1 MEDEDEPFL
10 TECSFSL
17 KLARLAD
24 EDDLE
29 VGGNILVDGDLFV
42 SSTFRPRDLCKM
54 LIIINHQCS

>member
-17 KLARLAD
+17 KFARLAE

-29 VGGNILVDGDLFV
+29 VGGSIFIDGDLFV
-42 SSTFRPRDLCKM
+42 SSTLRPRDL
-54 LIIINHQCS
+54 